1 MRKQL
6 FSVLRKIKEILSNK
20 FRQYDHKLPYIITTL
35 ITAIIVIGGIKL
47 FIELT
52 EFLKSDVL
60 ANYDTAVTNFFIDF
74 RSPAITTVFTFIT
87 NFGDTLGYVIMFSLS
102 AIFFY
107 WILKSWKYVAQIAL
121 VMILALGSNLLLKK
135 TIDRARPVSEHLV
148 EVETLSFPS
157 GHATMAMAF
166 YGFIIY
172 LIFSLPINKFIKFFL
187 ITIFAFL
194 ILGIG
199 LSRIYL
205 GVHYPSD
212 VFGGFIAGFIWVVF
226 CVMIFNLI
234 KIFRRDPET

>member
-1 MRKQL
+1 MQKQL
-6 FSVLRKIKEILSNK
+6 FNILRKVKEILSSK
-20 FRQYDHKLPYIITTL
+20 FRKYDGKLPYIITSL
-35 ITAIIVIGGIKL
+35 ITATIVIGGIKL

-52 EFLKSDVL
+52 EFLKSDIL
-60 ANYDTAVTNFFIDF
+60 ATYDTAVTNFFIDF
-74 RSPAITTVFTFIT
+74 RSPSTTTFFTFIT

-102 AIFFY
+102 AIVFY
-107 WILKSWKYVAQIAL
+107 WILKSWKYVAQIAM

-148 EVETLSFPS
+148 KVETLSFPS

-172 LIFSLPINKFIKFFL
+172 LIFSLPINKIIKFFL

-234 KIFRRDPET
+234 KIFRRDTY